1 MTCATADT
9 SGATSLMR
17 FLVFCAKSLVSKMAA
32 LSSRVVILFRVS
44 LVSKPLTL
52 ESRDGSWSIRFE
64 AASLLRRSDAV
75 DTKLLICFVVGSPSS
90 CKLSQIDCAR
100 G

>member
-1 MTCATADT
+1 MTCATALT
-9 SGATSLMR
+9 SGVIELMR
-17 FLVFCAKSLVSKMAA
+17 SRVLVANSLVSKRAA

-44 LVSKPLTL
+44 LLSKPLTL

-90 CKLSQIDCAR
+90 CKVSQIDCPR